1 MKSQYVKEMGHN
13 SINMKNLFANFI
25 SRKFV
30 VGLLLLGGL
39 SACGDSTDKFRK
51 AMSAGSLSEAQE
63 YLMEIDNKADCKQC
77 ALQLIKAYLEAGA
90 TDKAIYVYENITP
103 WHRNRYDMK
112 WSRGEYEREACKL
125 LRTCLME
132 NGEYEK
138 ALGYYPLDYENENYI
153 GNAKS
158 RYAYVSD
165 VVAAI
170 CAKGK
175 QDEARRWVEY
185 ELRWFVTNV
194 DPDIS
199 TLQSSVDTKREFNS
213 SVVRERLLEQID
225 NSY

>member
-1 MKSQYVKEMGHN
+1 MN
-13 SINMKNLFANFI
+13 AFIKNVAE
-25 SRKFV
+25 
-30 VGLLLLGGL
+30 LLKKITGYKLLGYMSLVLCLASCGNN
-39 SACGDSTDKFRK
+39 SADKFRE
-51 AMSAGSLSEAQE
+51 AMDAGSLSEAQE
-63 YLMEIDNKADCKQC
+63 CLMKIDDKADCKQC

-90 TDKAIYVYENITP
+90 MDKAIHVYENITP
-103 WHRNRYDMK
+103 WHRSRYDMK

-125 LRTCLME
+125 LRGSLIE

-138 ALGYYPLDYENENYI
+138 ALNYYPLDYESENYI

-158 RYAYVSD
+158 HYAYVSD

-194 DPDIS
+194 DSDIS
-199 TLQSSVDTKREFNS
+199 TLQSSIDTKREFNS
-213 SVVRERLLEQID
+213 TVVRERLLEQID